1 VQPSDLLVSALT
13 VLAVQVQDNFKAQN
27 IANTLWAFAT
37 LQILPSGLLLAGL
50 KMRSVVLVDT
60 FIPLDISSTLW
71 AFAKMGLQR

>member
-1 VQPSDLLVSALT
+1 M
-13 VLAVQVQDNFKAQN
+13 QDNFKAKN